1 MFKLRYLRHAFRI
14 RIGWTSFGRPLPTGS
29 ASYVPLTEVR
39 GFWRQRAILRELGI
53 SRREASFAAHWL
65 DRWLPPRK
73 PVTMIWFFQKN
84 TRLGRRVRA
93 VAISTAQSSALS
105 AQSQTPEYED
115 SFAWNG
121 HQLLNDRNKPIRGA
135 APNVVHALVRT
146 HRFVQHPSIETRVRV
161 LETYESR
168 AAAEK
173 ALAKRLQ
180 SDSDSLLAV
189 ITYPVGEML
198 F

>member
-1 MFKLRYLRHAFRI
+1 
-14 RIGWTSFGRPLPTGS
+14 
-29 ASYVPLTEVR
+29 
-39 GFWRQRAILRELGI
+39 
-53 SRREASFAAHWL
+53 
-65 DRWLPPRK
+65 
-73 PVTMIWFFQKN
+73 MIWFFQKN

-105 AQSQTPEYED
+105 ARSRTAEYED

-146 HRFVQHPSIETRVRV
+146 HRFVQRPSTETRVRV
-161 LETYESR
+161 LETYASR
-168 AAAEK
+168 AVAEK

-180 SDSDSLLAV
+180 SDSDNLLAV